1 MKFRLGLSSILTFGL
16 LPFPVAAAVPDHEQA
31 AAPEKTSLFQI
42 FRLQHK
48 YTLAAHRSHSSH
60 GSHGSHGSHRSSS
73 GGGGGYVV
81 PNPSSGNIGGGNN
94 SSPASGSGGSI
105 VSVPQVQSNSTP
117 PSAII
122 PESPATAPVTLPG
135 NTEKFYQIAL
145 KVQLA
150 LSLYGYYTGT
160 VDGIIGPET
169 KAALSKFQSDWG
181 LNVTGTITPEV
192 LDAMGIVAE

>member
-16 LPFPVAAAVPDHEQA
+16 LPFPVAAAVPDHEQT

-48 YTLAAHRSHSSH
+48 YTLAAHGSHSSH

-73 GGGGGYVV
+73 GGGGGFAVQ
-81 PNPSSGNIGGGNN
+81 NPSGGSIGGGNN
-94 SSPASGSGGSI
+94 ANTGSGI

-122 PESPATAPVTLPG
+122 PESPATAPITLPG
-135 NTEKFYQIAL
+135 NTEKFYQIAF

-181 LNVTGTITPEV
+181 LTVTGTITPEV